1 MIHLQVEGIASPVQI
16 HVRPQVTNIL
26 LDEGETS
33 YTYDAAGRLIGAFVG
48 RRNYQRGLDNRVLQK
63 WREDGE
69 RQRRWLGETEAR
81 SFLESAYGLARHID
95 RHLAAGRQD
104 LSPLTPTRSPEGSGL
119 GERRSYSSNRPGVE
133 KPASANGE
141 RREAARRALA
151 VIAAWDWDALQADRE
166 RFRQV
171 YRSVSVLP
179 PDQYLALVLQATE
192 GCSHNACTFCNLY
205 RGRPFRI
212 KSPAEFREHIAQVR
226 EFFGPSLPLRK
237 SIFLADA
244 NALVIPQPRLLELLD
259 AVNEAFPIGRA
270 AHGSAAFAGIYS
282 FIDAFHVERK
292 SVAQWEALAARGL
305 HRAYVGMESGDDG
318 LLRFLNKPGT
328 VADVVEA
335 VVRLRAAGVA
345 VSVIIL
351 LGAGGDRYAESH
363 VAGTIAAL
371 NAMPLGAGDLVYF
384 SDFVELSDAEYG
396 ERARAAGIRP
406 LSREEMRAQERAIR
420 AGLRWAN
427 PALPPQMSRYDIRE
441 FIY

>member
-1 MIHLQVEGIASPVQI
+1 MIRLQVEGIASPVQV
-16 HVRPQVTNIL
+16 HARPQVTNIV
-26 LDEGETS
+26 LDEGETT
-33 YTYDAAGRLIGAFVG
+33 YTYDAAGRLIGAFVE

-69 RQRRWLGETEAR
+69 RHRRWLDETEAR
-81 SFLESAYGLARHID
+81 SFLESAYGLARRIY
-95 RHLAAGRQD
+95 RHLIGVRQD
-104 LSPLTPTRSPEGSGL
+104 LSPPPAPLLSPVRGEK
-119 GERRSYSSNRPGVE
+119 GERGGGEGWEAVRS
-133 KPASANGE
+133 
-141 RREAARRALA
+141 ALQI
-151 VIAAWDWDALQADRE
+151 IAAWDWDALQADRE
-166 RFRQV
+166 RFYQV
-171 YRSVSVLP
+171 YRPVSILP

-192 GCSHNACTFCNLY
+192 GCSHNACTFCSFY

-212 KSPAEFREHIAQVR
+212 KSPAEFREHIARVR
-226 EFFGPSLPLRK
+226 EFFGPSLSLRK

-270 AHGSAAFAGIYS
+270 THGSTAFAGIYS

-292 SVAQWEALAARGL
+292 SVAQWETLAARGL
-305 HRAYVGMESGDDG
+305 RRAYIGMESGDDG

-328 VADVVEA
+328 VADAVEA
-335 VVRLRAAGVA
+335 VGRLKAAGVA

-351 LGAGGDRYAESH
+351 LGAGGDRYAEAHSR
-363 VAGTIAAL
+363 GTIAAL
-371 NAMPLGAGDLVYF
+371 NAMPLGAGDLIYF
-384 SDFVELSDAEYG
+384 SDFVELPDAEYV

-420 AGLRWAN
+420 AGLRWAD
-427 PALPPQMSRYDIRE
+427 PAHPPQISRYDIRE

>member
-1 MIHLQVEGIASPVQI
+1 MIRLQVEGIASPVQV
-16 HVRPQVTNIL
+16 HARPQVTNIV
-26 LDEGETS
+26 LDEGETT
-33 YTYDAAGRLIGAFVG
+33 YTYDAAGRLIGAFVE

-69 RQRRWLGETEAR
+69 RHRRWLDETEAR
-81 SFLESAYGLARHID
+81 SFLESAYGLARRIY
-95 RHLAAGRQD
+95 RHLIGVRQD
-104 LSPLTPTRSPEGSGL
+104 LSPPTLALSPPGRGL
-119 GERRSYSSNRPGVE
+119 GEGQPHSSNRLRGE
-133 KPASANGE
+133 EPASVNGE
-141 RREAARRALA
+141 RWEAARAALS

-166 RFRQV
+166 RFYQV
-171 YRSVSVLP
+171 YRPVSILP

-192 GCSHNACTFCNLY
+192 GCSHNACTFCSFY

-212 KSPAEFREHIAQVR
+212 KSPAEFREHIARVR
-226 EFFGPSLPLRK
+226 EFFGPSLSLRK

-270 AHGSAAFAGIYS
+270 THGSTAFAGIYS

-305 HRAYVGMESGDDG
+305 RRAYIGMESGDDG

-328 VADVVEA
+328 VADAVEA
-335 VVRLRAAGVA
+335 VGRLKAAGVA

-351 LGAGGDRYAESH
+351 LGAGGDRYAEAHSR
-363 VAGTIAAL
+363 GTIAAL
-371 NAMPLGAGDLVYF
+371 NAMPLGAGDLIYF
-384 SDFVELSDAEYG
+384 SDFVELPDAEYV

-420 AGLRWAN
+420 AGLRWAD
-427 PALPPQMSRYDIRE
+427 PAHPPQISRYDIRE